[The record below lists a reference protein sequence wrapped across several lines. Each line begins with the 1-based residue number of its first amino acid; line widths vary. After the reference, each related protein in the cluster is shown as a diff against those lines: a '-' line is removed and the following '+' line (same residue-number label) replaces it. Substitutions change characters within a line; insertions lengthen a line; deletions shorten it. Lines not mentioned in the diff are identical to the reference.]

1 MRLLIFLA
9 ALLLL
14 SPIVAAQNQFG
25 ARLGVTVAT
34 VAGDFATADAAS
46 TRLGF
51 VGGFYLAFPL
61 RYDLAVQ
68 TEVLYTQKGFET
80 DEATILGGD
89 GTPLP
94 SSSATFEL
102 TTLDVPLLLKYTTS
116 VTSDLEVAPY
126 AGPYAS
132 FELSERLSADTPDGP
147 VSEETDLFK
156 STDLGF
162 VVGLDLRLQLSGFTP
177 SFGIRYSRSAVNLLE
192 EESIEASPVP
202 DATAYNSVFVFFLA
216 LRL

>member
-1 MRLLIFLA
+1 MRLFSCLA

-14 SPIVAAQNQFG
+14 SPLATAQNQFG
-25 ARLGVTVAT
+25 ARLGVTAAT
-34 VAGDFATADAAS
+34 VTGDFATADAAS

-80 DEATILGGD
+80 DEATIIGAS
-89 GTPLP
+89 GTPL
-94 SSSATFEL
+94 STSAATFEL
-102 TTLDVPLLLKYTTS
+102 TTLDVPLLLKYSAS
-116 VTSDLEVAPY
+116 VTSDLDVAPY
-126 AGPYAS
+126 AGPYVS
-132 FELSERLSADTPDGP
+132 FELFERLSADTPTGP
-147 VSEETDLFK
+147 VSEETDLFT
-156 STDLGF
+156 STDFGF
-162 VVGLDLRLQLSGFTP
+162 VVGLDLRIQYSGFAP
-177 SFGIRYSRSAVNLLE
+177 ALGLRYTRSAVNLLE
-192 EESIEASPVP
+192 ADASSVP

>member
-1 MRLLIFLA
+1 MRLLICLA
-9 ALLLL
+9 CLLVL
-14 SPIVAAQNQFG
+14 SPLAVAQNQFG
-25 ARLGVTVAT
+25 ARLGVTAST
-34 VAGDFATADAAS
+34 VTGDFATTDAAG

-68 TEVLYTQKGFET
+68 TEVLYTQKGFEA
-80 DEATILGGD
+80 DEVD
-89 GTPLP
+89 NGT
-94 SSSATFEL
+94 SATFEL
-102 TTLDVPLLLKYTTS
+102 TTLDVPLLLKYTAS
-116 VTSDLEVAPY
+116 VNSDLDVAPY
-126 AGPYAS
+126 AGPYVS
-132 FELSERLSADTPDGP
+132 FELFERLSANTPSGP
-147 VSEETDLFK
+147 ISEDTDLFT

-192 EESIEASPVP
+192 EDASSVP
-202 DATAYNSVFVFFLA
+202 DATAYNSVIVFFLG

>member
-1 MRLLIFLA
+1 MRLLICLA
-9 ALLLL
+9 CLLVL
-14 SPIVAAQNQFG
+14 SPLAVAQNQFG
-25 ARLGVTVAT
+25 ARLGVTAST
-34 VAGDFATADAAS
+34 VTGDFATTDAAG

-80 DEATILGGD
+80 DEATSLGAG
-89 GTPLP
+89 GTPLS

-102 TTLDVPLLLKYTTS
+102 TTLDVPLLLKYTAS
-116 VTSDLEVAPY
+116 VNSDLDVAPY
-126 AGPYAS
+126 AGPYVS
-132 FELSERLSADTPDGP
+132 FELFERLSANTPSGP
-147 VSEETDLFK
+147 VSEDTDLFT

-192 EESIEASPVP
+192 EDASSVP
-202 DATAYNSVFVFFLA
+202 DATAYNSVFVFFLG

>member
-1 MRLLIFLA
+1 MRLLVALFV
-9 ALLLL
+9 LLLL
-14 SPIVAAQNQFG
+14 SPLAVAQNQFG
-25 ARLGVTVAT
+25 ARLGVTAAT
-34 VAGDFATADAAS
+34 VTGDFATADAAN

-68 TEVLYTQKGFET
+68 TEVLYTQKGFKTNEI
-80 DEATILGGD
+80 EE
-89 GTPLP
+89 GT
-94 SSSATFEL
+94 SATLEL
-102 TTLDVPLLLKYTTS
+102 ITLDFPLLLKYTAS
-116 VTSDLEVAPY
+116 LTSDFSVAPY
-126 AGPYAS
+126 VGPYFS
-132 FELSERLSADTPDGP
+132 YEISERLSVETPDG
-147 VSEETDLFK
+147 SFTEESNDFI

-162 VVGLDLRLQLSGFTP
+162 VVGLDLRLQLSDFTP

>member
-1 MRLLIFLA
+1 MRLFVCLA
-9 ALLLL
+9 LSLLL
-14 SPIVAAQNQFG
+14 SPVAEAQNQFG
-25 ARLGVTVAT
+25 ARLGVTAAT
-34 VAGDFATADAAS
+34 VTGEFATAGAAG
-46 TRLGF
+46 TRFGF

-68 TEVLYTQKGFET
+68 GEVLYTQKGFET

-94 SSSATFEL
+94 ASAATFEL
-102 TTLDVPLLLKYTTS
+102 TTLDFPLLLKYTAS
-116 VTSDLEVAPY
+116 VTSDLDVAPY

-132 FELSERLSADTPDGP
+132 FELFERLSADTPDGP

-162 VVGLDLRLQLSGFTP
+162 VVGLDLRVQFSGFAP
-177 SFGIRYSRSAVNLLE
+177 SLGLRYTRSAVNLLE
-192 EESIEASPVP
+192 EDGSSVP
-202 DATAYNSVFVFFLA
+202 DASAYNSVYVFFLG

>member
-1 MRLLIFLA
+1 MRLLVALFV
-9 ALLLL
+9 LLLL
-14 SPIVAAQNQFG
+14 SPLAVAQNQFG
-25 ARLGVTVAT
+25 ARLGVTAST
-34 VAGDFATADAAS
+34 VTGDFATADAAG

-80 DEATILGGD
+80 DEATILGSA

-94 SSSATFEL
+94 ASSATFEL
-102 TTLDVPLLLKYTTS
+102 TTLDVPLLLKYTAS
-116 VTSDLEVAPY
+116 VTSDLDVAPY

-132 FELSERLSADTPDGP
+132 FELFERLSADTPSGP
-147 VSEETDLFK
+147 ISEETDLFT

-162 VVGLDLRLQLSGFTP
+162 VVGLDLRIQFSSFAP
-177 SFGIRYSRSAVNLLE
+177 SLGVRYTRSAVNLLE
-192 EESIEASPVP
+192 EDASSVP
-202 DATAYNSVFVFFLA
+202 DASAYNSVFVFFLG

>member
-1 MRLLIFLA
+1 MRLLICLA
-9 ALLLL
+9 CLLVL
-14 SPIVAAQNQFG
+14 SPLAVAQNQFG
-25 ARLGVTVAT
+25 ARLGVTAST
-34 VAGDFATADAAS
+34 VTGDFATTDAAG

-68 TEVLYTQKGFET
+68 TEVLYTQKGFEA
-80 DEATILGGD
+80 DEVD
-89 GTPLP
+89 NGT
-94 SSSATFEL
+94 SATFEL
-102 TTLDVPLLLKYTTS
+102 TTLDVPLLLKYTAS
-116 VTSDLEVAPY
+116 VNSDLDVAPY
-126 AGPYAS
+126 AGPYVS
-132 FELSERLSADTPDGP
+132 FELFERLSANTPSGP
-147 VSEETDLFK
+147 ISEDTDLFT

-192 EESIEASPVP
+192 EDAIEASPVS
-202 DATAYNSVFVFFLA
+202 DASAYNSVFVFFLG

>member
-1 MRLLIFLA
+1 MRLLICLA
-9 ALLLL
+9 CLLVL
-14 SPIVAAQNQFG
+14 SPLAVAQNQFG
-25 ARLGVTVAT
+25 ARLGVTAST
-34 VAGDFATADAAS
+34 VTGDFATTDAAG

-68 TEVLYTQKGFET
+68 TEVLYTQKGFEA
-80 DEATILGGD
+80 DEVD
-89 GTPLP
+89 NGT
-94 SSSATFEL
+94 SATFEL
-102 TTLDVPLLLKYTTS
+102 TTLDVPLLLKYTAS
-116 VTSDLEVAPY
+116 VNSDLDVAPY
-126 AGPYAS
+126 AGPYVS
-132 FELSERLSADTPDGP
+132 FELFERLSANTPSGP
-147 VSEETDLFK
+147 ISEDTDLFT

-192 EESIEASPVP
+192 EDASSVP
-202 DATAYNSVFVFFLA
+202 DATAYNSVFVFFLG